1 MKLSPQKEIIVSTLR
16 DLKWHCGR
24 EWLDRIKD
32 DRKRI
37 GELNDTY
44 MKSKGFEIQGRP
56 CKGKACGKKDCPLF
70 MRRAE
75 PRFIASKNTFDKEK
89 WKSEHPKTCEACKN
103 AKELLRTFNTA

>member
-44 MKSKGFEIQGRP
+44 MKSKGFEIKGEP
-56 CKGKACGKKDCPLF
+56 CKGKACGRKDCPLY
-70 MRRAE
+70 MRKATKIE
-75 PRFIASKNTFDKEK
+75 HECEGCVASRLAVAN
-89 WKSEHPKTCEACKN
+89 W
-103 AKELLRTFNTA
+103 